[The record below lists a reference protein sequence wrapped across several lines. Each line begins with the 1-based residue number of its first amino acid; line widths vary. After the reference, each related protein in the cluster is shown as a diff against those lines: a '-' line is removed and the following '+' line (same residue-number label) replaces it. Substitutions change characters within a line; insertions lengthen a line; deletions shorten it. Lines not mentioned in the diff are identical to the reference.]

1 MQMVDTQQSYNKLKV
16 LSSLGATE
24 AVIGPSVAGRTGAS
38 EESPRPKGQQEPP
51 VETYMN
57 LRSVLNQNSV
67 AEHYNTRNKYGR
79 QNTADKISV
88 INLGTQS
95 D

>member
-1 MQMVDTQQSYNKLKV
+1 MVDTQQSYNKLKV